1 MNPRPDT
8 SVPHRVWIRSRGT
21 HLWSTLYTQQIG
33 FHSISVIE
41 TPYSALQFSVYV
53 MLRFDT
59 GFHAGSGPVPGH
71 TLMEHP
77 VHSTHN
83 KLDLIQLLR

>member
-33 FHSISVIE
+33 LNSISVIE
-41 TPYSALQFSVYV
+41 TPYSALHFSASLMLQFE
-53 MLRFDT
+53 T
-59 GFHAGSGPVPGH
+59 GCHAGSGPVPGH
-71 TLMEHP
+71 TLMEQFEYTTNWIP
-77 VHSTHN
+77 LN
-83 KLDLIQLLR
+83 F